1 MISGNKYKH
10 VNNDGGIRWEK
21 ILVSIQTKWCKRIFL
36 YGTIKYKK
44 VNYIV
49 VRGDIVMVSVN
60 DIKNSIE
67 PIAKHYGVKKVYLF
81 GSYAKHCETEQSDI
95 DLLIE
100 KGSPMSLLKLSGMRQ
115 EVEEALGISVDLL
128 TLSGI
133 EDDFKKDIEGTEIL
147 IYEE

>member
-1 MISGNKYKH
+1 MYTIPEIRSAFLPVFEKY
-10 VNNDGGIRWEK
+10 N
-21 ILVSIQTKWCKRIFL
+21 
-36 YGTIKYKK
+36 
-44 VNYIV
+44 
-49 VRGDIVMVSVN
+49 VRKAI
-60 DIKNSIE
+60 
-67 PIAKHYGVKKVYLF
+67 LF
-81 GSYAKHCETEQSDI
+81 GSYAKNNATEQSDI

-115 EVEEALGISVDLL
+115 AVEEALGISVDLL

>member
-10 VNNDGGIRWEK
+10 VNNNGGIRWEK

-36 YGTIKYKK
+36 YGTIKY
-44 VNYIV
+44 
-49 VRGDIVMVSVN
+49 
-60 DIKNSIE
+60 
-67 PIAKHYGVKKVYLF
+67 KKVYLF

-115 EVEEALGISVDLL
+115 AVEEALGISVDLL